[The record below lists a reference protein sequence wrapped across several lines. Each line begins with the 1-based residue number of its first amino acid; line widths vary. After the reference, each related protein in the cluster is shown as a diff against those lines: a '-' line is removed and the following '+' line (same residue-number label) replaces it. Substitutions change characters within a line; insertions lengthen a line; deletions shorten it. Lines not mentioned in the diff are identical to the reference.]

1 MTNEKFMENVK
12 FLHSLKLRGSWGKLG
27 NQEIGNYAYAA
38 TLAASGSY
46 YFGDSKQ
53 IGMKT
58 AKIPNENIKWETTT
72 ITDFGFDAAF
82 WGGKINVTFDWYEKN
97 TSDILMKLAMPGI
110 FLGSLDAPYQNA
122 GKVRNRG
129 WELAANYFDQ
139 KGDWAWQAGFSLS
152 GVKNEI
158 TDMKGVEDIKDN
170 TINREG
176 EAIGSYYG

>member
-58 AKIPNENIKWETTT
+58 AKIPNENIN
-72 ITDFGFDAAF
+72 
-82 WGGKINVTFDWYEKN
+82 GKQLLLQTLV
-97 TSDILMKLAMPGI
+97 LMLL
-110 FLGSLDAPYQNA
+110 F
-122 GKVRNRG
+122 
-129 WELAANYFDQ
+129 
-139 KGDWAWQAGFSLS
+139 
-152 GVKNEI
+152 
-158 TDMKGVEDIKDN
+158 GVERSMSLLTGMRKIPR
-170 TINREG
+170 IF
-176 EAIGSYYG
+176 

>member
-82 WGGKINVTFDWYEKN
+82 GVERSMSLLTGMRKYLGYFDETRY
-97 TSDILMKLAMPGI
+97 AGYFPGI
-110 FLGSLDAPYQNA
+110 FGC
-122 GKVRNRG
+122 
-129 WELAANYFDQ
+129 
-139 KGDWAWQAGFSLS
+139 SLS
-152 GVKNEI
+152 ECG
-158 TDMKGVEDIKDN
+158 KGP
-170 TINREG
+170 
-176 EAIGSYYG
+176 